1 MVAFTREM
9 AEEALQD
16 PNVKKFLDVIK
27 YTEGT
32 HAFSDPYLAAGGSKG
47 RLLET
52 GYAGHPGQY
61 GQGKW
66 TFRKTDGTT
75 GVSSANGAYQFL
87 LPTWLELQKALSL
100 PDFSPHS
107 QDLAAVYRL
116 NQRGALAPLRSGDFM
131 KAIQLTGKE
140 WASLPTAPAEYKQN
154 KYTWERMGKAFE
166 HAGLDPTL
174 IGAPMTAAVD
184 MGNRKAKLTPV
195 ANTTATARVPAPPN
209 LMSYLTSPIPQVEV
223 AQTQQPALG
232 APVNADVRQWLT
244 GPSTWFANLTPW
256 G

>member
-1 MVAFTREM
+1 MAVFTKEM

-16 PNVKKFLDVIK
+16 PNVRKFLDVIK

-32 HAFSDPYLAAGGSKG
+32 YNFSDPYLAAGGSKG
-47 RLLET
+47 RLLDT

-61 GQGKW
+61 GKGKW
-66 TFRKTDGTT
+66 TFKKTDGTT

-116 NQRGALAPLRSGDFM
+116 NQRGALAPLRAGDFM
-131 KAIQLTGKE
+131 QAIQLTGKE

-154 KYTWERMGKAFE
+154 KFSWDRMGKAFA

-174 IGAPMTAAVD
+174 IGATATVD
-184 MGNRKAKLTPV
+184 MGTPKAKLTPV
-195 ANTTATARVPAPPN
+195 VSTTAARRMPPPVD
-209 LMSYLTSPIPQVEV
+209 LMSYLTTPIPQVAV
-223 AQTQQPALG
+223 AQGQQPALRDP
-232 APVNADVRQWLT
+232 ANADVRQWLT
-244 GPSTWFANLTPW
+244 GPNTWFINNTPW